1 MISGVLT
8 CFCQAQQK
16 LVGLTKLGET
26 VYTDGKRSATVCD
39 EWLTDKFS
47 SLAYSKIVSVSINIV
62 NFVLRTLLI
71 LLVKFIGEDTKSE
84 QTRSVKVA
92 VFVCQFFNT
101 AVLLLLFNA
110 NMSETHIPF
119 FSEVLT
125 GEFTDFNEEWYTDI
139 GCTIIKAMIIAAL
152 FPLIEAVLFGTLKF
166 VFKMLD
172 RGFGAN
178 MFLSKKK
185 TVQQYIDVQVG
196 PEYMIHFRYSAI
208 LNTCFVCMLYGVGL
222 PLLFPISLFAF
233 TILYM
238 VERFCVFY
246 YYRQPPMFDDA
257 MTRNSLR
264 ILNWAPLLYM
274 LFGYWM
280 LGNNQIFSNVVFPFT
295 NSTDVIKSG
304 HTIVS
309 DIAHI

>member
-1 MISGVLT
+1 
-8 CFCQAQQK
+8 
-16 LVGLTKLGET
+16 
-26 VYTDGKRSATVCD
+26 
-39 EWLTDKFS
+39 
-47 SLAYSKIVSVSINIV
+47 
-62 NFVLRTLLI
+62 
-71 LLVKFIGEDTKSE
+71 
-84 QTRSVKVA
+84 
-92 VFVCQFFNT
+92 
-101 AVLLLLFNA
+101 
-110 NMSETHIPF
+110 
-119 FSEVLT
+119 VLT

-152 FPLIEAVLFGTLKF
+152 FPLIEAVMFGTLKF

-178 MFLSKKK
+178 IFLSKKK

-304 HTIVS
+304 HTIIS